1 MTGFANV
8 EEDFDEA
15 VWDSGALPRG
25 THFMPWRIED
35 ELTKLGANYVQ
46 AGLWKGFAIRDGNLR
61 SPVSRTSAGA
71 RPLSSSGGGRPLRRG
86 ASMRIIAYDRFKPGV
101 TMETIEP
108 YLPEEVA
115 NVWRLWKAG
124 IVRENYARRRT
135 RCRDRLRARQ
145 RRGSQALHRRLPL
158 TKGGFLEWFF
168 IC

>member
-46 AGLWKGFAIRDGNLR
+46 AGLGRASR
-61 SPVSRTSAGA
+61 SVTGTCVTGQQNF
-71 RPLSSSGGGRPLRRG
+71 SGGETAFVVEAVGLYEAEP
-86 ASMRIIAYDRFKPGV
+86 MRIIAYDRFKPGV

-124 IVRENYARRRT
+124 IVPRT
-135 RCRDRLRARQ
+135 MRKPTNPV
-145 RRGSQALHRRLPL
+145 S
-158 TKGGFLEWFF
+158 
-168 IC
+168 